1 MIVGFDPRSVFYG
14 KVAEG
19 RGGVWGFKPID
30 FLRKVVICGK
40 YENPQN
46 RKPKERLATRAS
58 RALAVSAGVYI
69 TGVLLWPLRG
79 GTYTPYFLI
88 SSRST
93 QTIYTLSDVKA
104 RLANV

>member
-1 MIVGFDPRSVFYG
+1 MCGDSNQLIFCERLSF
-14 KVAEG
+14 AENT
-19 RGGVWGFKPID
+19 KI
-30 FLRKVVICGK
+30 RKIG
-40 YENPQN
+40 NL
-46 RKPKERLATRAS
+46 KERLATRAS
-58 RALAVSAGVYI
+58 RALAVSAGIYI